1 MSFTQEAA
9 SNERVRQVY
18 RAVAAVH
25 EGCGELVDIVRET
38 GATQREISD
47 LREQVKIT
55 VVLITCVIDGI
66 PDKILATYER

>member
-1 MSFTQEAA
+1 MLMEFLLSLVQEAA
-9 SNERVRQVY
+9 NNERVRQVY

-47 LREQVKIT
+47 LREQVKIF
-55 VVLITCVIDGI
+55 VILFI
-66 PDKILATYER
+66 ASSYV

>member
-1 MSFTQEAA
+1 MQEAA
-9 SNERVRQVY
+9 HNERVRQVY

-47 LREQVKIT
+47 LREQVIPFFLIVIFQVVQVSAKHVPYPST
-55 VVLITCVIDGI
+55 VL
-66 PDKILATYER
+66 Y